1 MLTLTE
7 NKHGSL
13 VADEDPGE
21 PGTNKPR
28 VSVTAQEALVLA
40 ALARGARVLEIGT
53 GLGVSTKAMAKT
65 AARVVTVDIDSW
77 VQENVFPTLG
87 GVACFADIAPLLSDR
102 FDVIFIDG
110 AHDIE
115 SVVHDIET
123 AQSLLAKEHGVIL
136 LHDHKL
142 SGVQKA
148 LAQLGLTPVVINTT
162 HEIAMVFPQKDGG
175 A

>member
-1 MLTLTE
+1 MITLTE
-7 NKHGSL
+7 NKHGSF
-13 VADEDPGE
+13 VAEGDPGE
-21 PGTNKPR
+21 PSTGRPR
-28 VSVTAQEALVLA
+28 MSVTPQEAQVLA
-40 ALARGARVLEIGT
+40 ALVRGARVLEIGT
-53 GLGVSTKAMAKT
+53 GLGVSAKAMAKT
-65 AARVVTVDIDSW
+65 ASRVVTVDIDPW

-115 SVVHDIET
+115 SVTRDIET
-123 AQSLLAKEHGVIL
+123 ARALLAKENGLIL

-142 SGVQKA
+142 AGVHKA
-148 LAQLGLTPVVINTT
+148 LFQLGITPVVISTT
-162 HEIAMVFPQKDGG
+162 HEIAMVLPPPGGG